1 MSEPVT
7 EPDMRTN
14 CLKPR
19 KIAAGSRADAGPGA
33 LAPGGGNP
41 LSSVLASLE
50 TAWVSPSDARRQ
62 FAESLEGLGTA
73 VTGAFRSQSS
83 SCFGEA
89 DGEPYE
95 VDYDSAEGW
104 KADPS
109 RINARVTASY
119 QNPYWGY

>member
-1 MSEPVT
+1 
-7 EPDMRTN
+7 MRTN
-14 CLKPR
+14 ILRSR
-19 KIAAGSRADAGPGA
+19 KIAAANRADAGPGA

-73 VTGAFRSQSS
+73 VTGAFRSQAS
-83 SCFGEA
+83 SCRGEA
-89 DGEPYE
+89 AGEPPE
-95 VDYDSAEGW
+95 VDYDDPAEGW